1 MGCKL
6 NKTFFAEHSFL
17 STRTTEKLWLFYL
30 SICQTFFSKL
40 NKVSL
45 SLQEKLLVLFVT
57 NEKIQTLKEIRT
69 LENSY
74 LPLWTDILTLK
85 DIAFEI
91 GGDTNN
97 CNFFMLK

>member
-1 MGCKL
+1 MVILLK
-6 NKTFFAEHSFL
+6 HL
-17 STRTTEKLWLFYL
+17 SDF
-30 SICQTFFSKL
+30 FFSKI

-74 LPLWTDILTLK
+74 LPL
-85 DIAFEI
+85 
-91 GGDTNN
+91 
-97 CNFFMLK
+97 